1 MFVLINA
8 SPQNTMRMFEPFI
21 PSGIPIGLASLYAVL
36 RRHNKETCLFDE
48 QIIGDSLKPIRRQ
61 FPDSTQKLVFGIS
74 VLTASYHRSLDL
86 ATALKSCYPQC
97 LVVFGGPHPS
107 ALPED
112 VLQNQQVDII
122 AEGEMEDH
130 IVALHT
136 ALAEGT
142 SLDAIPNIYYRSGG
156 KIVQTQKNRDRVDL
170 NTLPPL
176 PYELF
181 TDPRYNLGVV
191 VSSRGCPYG
200 CIFCSNRV
208 VIDARYR
215 FKKAVLIADE
225 IELLYRKYNQRQM
238 VFADDNLLV
247 IKERVHELLHEL
259 RQRDLV
265 GRIEFS
271 FQGRADNT
279 DEALLKALFEHGF
292 KHIAFGMETGSERV
306 MQVINKKET
315 VQECYEAVQLARRV
329 GFHVTATFMM
339 GLPTETHA
347 ERMQSVRHAI
357 KSGLNKAR
365 FNNATPYPGTKL
377 FEMAKADGGL
387 RIVGCHDNFLTV
399 STIVESPWSPITLSY
414 VPPGMTERELKNDIL
429 FGYLCMNFNI
439 HKIREFL
446 TRGKPG
452 GKSSSSAP
460 AQKNWR
466 QRAIHLNQVVLLT
479 AMLTVKFTS
488 LIFHFLLRRD
498 CAVTWKDL
506 SLLWVKPDAIVPPLH
521 NMKEKSN
528 P

>member
-21 PSGIPIGLASLYAVL
+21 PRGIPIGVASLYAVL
-36 RRHNKETCLFDE
+36 RQHDKETCLFDE
-48 QIIGDSLKPIRRQ
+48 QIIGDSLQQIHDR
-61 FPDSTQKLVFGIS
+61 FPDATQKLVFGIS
-74 VLTASYHRSLDL
+74 VLTASYSRSLDI
-86 ATALKSCYPQC
+86 ASALKNFYPKS
-97 LVVFGGPHPS
+97 LVVFGGVHPS
-107 ALPED
+107 ALPEE

-122 AEGEMEDH
+122 AQGEMEDH
-130 IVALHT
+130 IVALYM
-136 ALAEGT
+136 ALTEGA
-142 SLDAIPNIYYRSGG
+142 SLDTIPNLYYRSGG
-156 KIVQTQKNRDRVDL
+156 KIIETQKSRARVDL
-170 NTLPPL
+170 NTLPLL

-181 TDPRYNLGVV
+181 TNPRYNLGVV
-191 VSSRGCPYG
+191 VSSRGCPYQ

-215 FKKAVLIADE
+215 FKKAALIADE
-225 IELLYRKYNQRQM
+225 IELLHRKYNQRHI

-259 RQRDLV
+259 CRRDLV

-279 DEALLKALFEHGF
+279 DESLLKALFDHGF

-306 MQVINKKET
+306 MQVINKGET
-315 VQECYEAVQLARRV
+315 VQKCYEAVQLARRI

-347 ERMQSVRHAI
+347 DRMQSVRHAI
-357 KSGLNKAR
+357 KSGLDKAR

-387 RIVGCHDNFLTV
+387 RIIGRYDNFLTV

-429 FGYLCMNFNI
+429 FGYLCMNLNI
-439 HKIREFL
+439 HKIGEFL
-446 TRGKPG
+446 TRRSG
-452 GKSSSSAP
+452 GKSSARS
-460 AQKNWR
+460 QKNWR
-466 QRAIHLNQVVLLT
+466 QKIIHLGKAISLA
-479 AMLTVKFTS
+479 AMLSVKFTS

-498 CAVTWKDL
+498 CAVTWKDI
-506 SLLWVKPDAIVPPLH
+506 SLLWIKGL
-521 NMKEKSN
+521 
-528 P
+528 